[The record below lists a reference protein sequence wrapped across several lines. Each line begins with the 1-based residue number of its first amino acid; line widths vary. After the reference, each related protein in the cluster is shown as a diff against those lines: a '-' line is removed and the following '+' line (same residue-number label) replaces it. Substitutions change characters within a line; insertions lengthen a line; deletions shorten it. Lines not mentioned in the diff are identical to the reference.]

1 MRATLLSL
9 LLSLPAF
16 RARCHTLT
24 TAQVKDDFRFLRF
37 LVLSDLRLSLAE
49 IKPSTY

>member
-1 MRATLLSL
+1 MRATLLH
-9 LLSLPAF
+9 AYRIF